1 MWLVLQADRS
11 CSHRTGALALTA
23 IAKTITKPLREVRDN
38 LTDLCTKVLL
48 AYRKHCA
55 STTSPGQVSKHKLYH
70 VVTDC

>member
-1 MWLVLQADRS
+1 MLTPHDAR
-11 CSHRTGALALTA
+11 AFTA

-55 STTSPGQVSKHKLYH
+55 STTSPGQVSKHVGLNRA
-70 VVTDC
+70 VADC